1 LVAIEVL
8 NVAADSDQ
16 DLGCGY
22 VMRKAAT
29 LAVADVT
36 AQRKTRKA
44 RLRERAGPVE
54 AFGTLTARLKT
65 AAR

>member
-1 LVAIEVL
+1 MLVIRR
-8 NVAADSDQ
+8 VADWPD
-16 DLGCGY
+16 